1 MRENMIVGTPGA
13 WENGDLGRSAEHANV
28 VNKDIAEAIDS
39 SMGLKSIS
47 LRLQESLI
55 EDLKNIAKVNGMG
68 YQPLIRTVLTR
79 FAESELRQI
88 AKHQAEVVMAKRVA
102 SESGEAEV
110 AVKPYATELLKHVA

>member
-1 MRENMIVGTPGA
+1 MRENLIVGTSDAWDDGA
-13 WENGDLGRSAEHANV
+13 LGRSAEHAKV
-28 VNKDIAEAIDS
+28 VNKDIAEAIDN

-55 EDLKNIAKVNGMG
+55 EDLKTIAMVNGMG

-88 AKHQAEVVMAKRVA
+88 AKHQAEVATAKRIA
-102 SESGEAEV
+102 SESGEAEIK
-110 AVKPYATELLKHVA
+110 VKPYETAILKDAA